1 MLGRA
6 AVLCLALAAGARSL
20 AGLLRPAR
28 SWAAT
33 RGRVLCSVSGE
44 GGGGAPPLPPG
55 AAPVVPGSELERVL
69 VGQDRE
75 SARRRR
81 RDREEEGLAF
91 LPKGKNASDASDQ
104 VMFPELE
111 QSGIDE
117 KALRASPLGGILF
130 GILDVLFPVFKEPNW
145 FDVYDPPLSGKENM
159 DLPYFDGYDFVNS
172 SWTIYVRHRYGAYNW
187 LDRLGLVPQTVY
199 RVFLRGDGKTLWNDG
214 FYGEW
219 FINPAINYF
228 QIEKHYGRGAGYV
241 QYARGIRIF
250 QIQRWEFEPEVG
262 RYWQRGLRSY
272 LRNETDYWC
281 FEGRIWGTAVKWRP
295 YPRDQGKFIAIRDG
309 ANLTDIFGPNG
320 PPWERRFRHMRSLP
334 FYQAHPE
341 HLERIEDNFDSF
353 YSNQLGQDGA
363 VQWWQFWRR

>member
-1 MLGRA
+1 MVSLQWLFA
-6 AVLCLALAAGARSL
+6 LALV
-20 AGLLRPAR
+20 
-28 SWAAT
+28 AT
-33 RGRVLCSVSGE
+33 V
-44 GGGGAPPLPPG
+44 APLPLQKWSTSRCHHRVKCSAGPEGG
-55 AAPVVPGSELERVL
+55 AAPPPSASPALGAGDEVEGVLQRKDSEAR
-69 VGQDRE
+69 GRRE
-75 SARRRR
+75 
-81 RDREEEGLAF
+81 RDRERQLAF
-91 LPKGKNASDASDQ
+91 LPKGGNANDSSDQ

-111 QSGIDE
+111 QSGFDE
-117 KALRASPLGGILF
+117 KAIRASPLGGILF

-172 SWTIYVRHRYGAYNW
+172 TWTIYVRHRYGVYNW

-199 RVFLRGDGKTLWNDG
+199 KVFLRGDGKTLWNDG
-214 FYGEW
+214 FYGDW
-219 FINPAINYF
+219 YINPAINYF
-228 QIEKHYGRGAGYV
+228 QIERHYGRGAGYV

-250 QIQRWEFEPEVG
+250 QIQRWEFEESVG

-281 FEGRIWGTAVKWRP
+281 FEGRVWGTAVKWRP
-295 YPRDQGKFIAIRDG
+295 YPRDQGKFIAIREG
-309 ANLTDIFGPNG
+309 ANLTAIFGPEG

-353 YSNQLGQDGA
+353 YSNGLQPDPSRP
-363 VQWWQFWRR
+363 WWRLW